1 MMAIRAKA
9 VKVVPDQPI
18 QRPPF
23 LMHPDVKSLLAVQ
36 ADDLQLYLL
45 EDRLASLAPR
55 LAALEKERGKV
66 AGQIDRA
73 SASIAAE
80 EARHREANLHVD
92 ANRAL
97 VERSQ
102 RAYESVTSPKEANA
116 AIVQLEQ
123 TKRMVDDAERD
134 AVQIQGRINE
144 LRHHVADLESGLAE
158 VETRQAATRTG
169 LETERQG
176 IDSEIA
182 DAREKREVTA
192 RAVPRAILSKYD
204 RVRVRKRSESVFP
217 LRDKSCS
224 ACDTAIPTQ
233 RRAAMA
239 ASGALEMCEGCGM
252 LLYAAE

>member
-1 MMAIRAKA
+1 MMAKRAAA
-9 VKVVPDQPI
+9 VIDEPI
-18 QRPPF
+18 ARPPF
-23 LMHPDVKSLLAVQ
+23 LMHPDVQSLLAVQ
-36 ADDLQLYLL
+36 ADDLQVYEL
-45 EDRLASLAPR
+45 EDRLAALAPR
-55 LAALEKERGKV
+55 LAALERERGKV
-66 AGQIDRA
+66 AGQLDRA
-73 SASIAAE
+73 RASVAAE
-80 EARHREANLHVD
+80 EARHRESMLRVD

-134 AVQIQGRINE
+134 AAQVQGRINE
-144 LRHHVADLESGLAE
+144 LRHHVADLEGGLAE
-158 VETRQAATRTG
+158 VESRQAATRAD
-169 LETERQG
+169 LDAER
-176 IDSEIA
+176 DSIHSDIA
-182 DAREKREVTA
+182 GALEKREVTA
-192 RAVPRAILSKYD
+192 KAVPGPMLFKYD

-233 RRAAMA
+233 RRATMA
-239 ASGALEMCEGCGM
+239 TSGALEMCEGCGV